1 MTTLTFRVG
10 AQTITHDVSTVLAK
24 RQFEN
29 LVGHAA
35 KGGLDAD
42 EVRAALTR
50 LIVAGV
56 ETAAAMR
63 LQQMTGRLTK
73 IFDLRSTLA
82 ERVGMLLK
90 VKAGKDLPAELK
102 AAEFRKLFDDL
113 DHELAA
119 LRKENKDVFGASL
132 GDEVTTK
139 LRTQAE
145 ATRAELAMMTDKK
158 YVDAAGR
165 ELKPDTPSGIST
177 GRRQLAGYVEY
188 MRESTGDPSWTGVL
202 DLYKA
207 G

>member
-1 MTTLTFRVG
+1 MTTFTFRVG
-10 AQTITHDVSTVLAK
+10 EQTIPHAVSTVLAK

-119 LRKENKDVFGASL
+119 LRK
-132 GDEVTTK
+132 
-139 LRTQAE
+139 
-145 ATRAELAMMTDKK
+145 
-158 YVDAAGR
+158 
-165 ELKPDTPSGIST
+165 
-177 GRRQLAGYVEY
+177 
-188 MRESTGDPSWTGVL
+188 
-202 DLYKA
+202 
-207 G
+207 